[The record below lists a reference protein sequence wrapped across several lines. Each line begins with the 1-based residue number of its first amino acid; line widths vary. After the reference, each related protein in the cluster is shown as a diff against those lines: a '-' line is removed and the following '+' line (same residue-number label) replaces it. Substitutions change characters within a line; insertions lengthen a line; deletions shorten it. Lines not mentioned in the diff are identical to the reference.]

1 MSNTIPTKANV
12 NIASVKPNKFDL
24 SCKHITTTDFGLLRP
39 IYSRMM
45 VPADKFE
52 VSVNS
57 FHRLDPM
64 VAPNNSDMNVHT
76 RAFFVP
82 YRTFVANF
90 NEFIANTPAIFNGV
104 LNQALKMP
112 YFNAKALL
120 DAFQDNSLGTVVA
133 YDKAGDIV
141 FRDQIASGWKK
152 LNSLLVVV
160 VSIIFY

>member
-1 MSNTIPTKANV
+1 MSNTIPTKASV

-45 VPADKFE
+45 VPADRFE
-52 VSVNS
+52 VAVNS

-82 YRTFVANF
+82 YRTFIPNF
-90 NEFIANTPAIFNGV
+90 NEFIANTPGISAGS
-104 LNQALKMP
+104 LYASLKVP
-112 YFNAKALL
+112 TFTGSK
-120 DAFQDNSLGTVVA
+120 
-133 YDKAGDIV
+133 
-141 FRDQIASGWKK
+141 RK
-152 LNSLLVVV
+152 L
-160 VSIIFY
+160 